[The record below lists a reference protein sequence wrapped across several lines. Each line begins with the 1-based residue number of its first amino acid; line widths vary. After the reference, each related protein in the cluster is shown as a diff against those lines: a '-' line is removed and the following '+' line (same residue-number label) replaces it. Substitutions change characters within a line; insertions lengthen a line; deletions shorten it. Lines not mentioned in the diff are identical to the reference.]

1 MRPKVNIK
9 NGTIMFVFTG
19 DDCTAG
25 TKYTV
30 NIIMKCDYEAE
41 NNSHPELFSH
51 VCIVYNHTYTHT
63 HTHIYVYII

>member
-1 MRPKVNIK
+1 
-9 NGTIMFVFTG
+9 MFVFTG
-19 DDCTAG
+19 DNCTAN

-51 VCIVYNHTYTHT
+51 VCIVYNTHTHTRART
-63 HTHIYVYII
+63 HTHIYIIIHHI